1 MANKTQ
7 LKILSYLIDNKEKLL
22 GIRELAKEI
31 STAYYLVQR
40 NIHQL
45 KEKNIIQLQKA
56 GKTHIITLSKEA
68 NSYDLIEAE
77 AFKRELFFKKYP
89 EIKVILK
96 KIIKQAGSCFFV
108 MLVFGSYTKNPRKDS
123 DLDLLILVP
132 DEKYSNP
139 INNAISSVARTSPIE
154 IHETI
159 LTEESFL
166 SLSRKKELNVA
177 SESLNNHII
186 IYGSENFYKL
196 QDEA

>member
-1 MANKTQ
+1 
-7 LKILSYLIDNKEKLL
+7 
-22 GIRELAKEI
+22 
-31 STAYYLVQR
+31 
-40 NIHQL
+40 
-45 KEKNIIQLQKA
+45 
-56 GKTHIITLSKEA
+56 
-68 NSYDLIEAE
+68 
-77 AFKRELFFKKYP
+77 
-89 EIKVILK
+89 
-96 KIIKQAGSCFFV
+96 

-123 DLDLLILVP
+123 DLDLLAIAP
-132 DEKYSNP
+132 DEKYSKP

>member
-1 MANKTQ
+1 
-7 LKILSYLIDNKEKLL
+7 
-22 GIRELAKEI
+22 
-31 STAYYLVQR
+31 
-40 NIHQL
+40 
-45 KEKNIIQLQKA
+45 
-56 GKTHIITLSKEA
+56 
-68 NSYDLIEAE
+68 
-77 AFKRELFFKKYP
+77 
-89 EIKVILK
+89 
-96 KIIKQAGSCFFV
+96 